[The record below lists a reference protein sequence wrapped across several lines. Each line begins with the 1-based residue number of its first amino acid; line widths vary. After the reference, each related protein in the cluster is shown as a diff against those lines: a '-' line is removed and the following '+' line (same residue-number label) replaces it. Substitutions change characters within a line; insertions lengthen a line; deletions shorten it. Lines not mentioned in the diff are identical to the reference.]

1 MASLIDDGG
10 TNPVSIL
17 DPGAGIGSLSTAA
30 LTRLVDRGSV
40 TAYEIE
46 QGFHSE
52 LRRTLGAHG
61 SGHRIEARD
70 FVGHAVE
77 LTATGRSPG
86 FDLAILNP
94 PYKKIST
101 DSVYRTLVRKIGVE
115 TSNLYACFLA
125 CAVSLCRPG
134 AQVIAIVPRSF
145 MNGPYFKPFRYWL
158 LDRVAVTHIHVF
170 GSRNQAFAD
179 DDVLQENVVLRF
191 LVKQPQGT
199 VDVSESEGTIFSNI
213 THRIVPFSEVVTPE
227 DEEKFIHVPSFGSPD
242 TAGLPGQM
250 LRELGLDVRTG
261 PVVDFRLKDHLRQ
274 DPEPG
279 SVPLLYATHFVDG
292 ILQWPRE
299 TRKPNAIMVNDKT
312 RGWLMKNACYVVLK
326 RFTSKEEK
334 RRVVAYLL
342 PKDSLPGEWIGVENH
357 LNVIHRAKQGLDPAL
372 ACGLCRYLNSQAV
385 DDYFRTF
392 SGHTQVNAADLR
404 RLRYPCLDA
413 LRKSGSES

>member
-1 MASLIDDGG
+1 MDASYTELADGLATRRKAATSGLSDEHRSRFGQFFTHESVARFMASLIDDGG

-227 DEEKFIHVPSFGSPD
+227 DEEKFIHVPSLGSPD

-274 DPEPG
+274 DPGPEA
-279 SVPLLYATHFVDG
+279 YRCCM
-292 ILQWPRE
+292 PRISSMGFCSGRGKHANR
-299 TRKPNAIMVNDKT
+299 TRSWSTTK
-312 RGWLMKNACYVVLK
+312 
-326 RFTSKEEK
+326 
-334 RRVVAYLL
+334 RVV
-342 PKDSLPGEWIGVENH
+342 
-357 LNVIHRAKQGLDPAL
+357 
-372 ACGLCRYLNSQAV
+372 
-385 DDYFRTF
+385 
-392 SGHTQVNAADLR
+392 
-404 RLRYPCLDA
+404 
-413 LRKSGSES
+413 GS